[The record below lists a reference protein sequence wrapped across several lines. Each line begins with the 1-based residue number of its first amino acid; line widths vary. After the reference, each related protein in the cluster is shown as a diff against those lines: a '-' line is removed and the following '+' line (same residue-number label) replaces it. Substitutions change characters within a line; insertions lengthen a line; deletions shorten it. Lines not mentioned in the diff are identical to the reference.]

1 MSISLADALQQV
13 ELEVGRL
20 YQCEIGS
27 LSVEVRVEARDARP
41 LPAPFNPS
49 DVMLDPW
56 TDFPAPQPITI
67 VTATPAAPMLPDP
80 PIFMD
85 ENFPQ

>member
-13 ELEVGRL
+13 DLEAGRVYECEVGP
-20 YQCEIGS
+20 
-27 LSVEVRVEARDARP
+27 LSVSVRVEARDAGP

-56 TDFPAPQPITI
+56 TDFPAPQPIAI
-67 VTATPAAPMLPDP
+67 VTATPAPPMLPDP

-85 ENFPQ
+85 ENVPQ

>member
-13 ELEVGRL
+13 DLEAGRV
-20 YQCEIGS
+20 YQCEVGPMH
-27 LSVEVRVEARDARP
+27 VVVRVESRNSGP

-56 TDFPAPQPITI
+56 TDLPSPEPISI
-67 VTATPAAPMLPDP
+67 VTATPAPPMLPDP

-85 ENFPQ
+85 